1 MRKSIFRKV
10 FLFLLLLSSIIVI
23 VSCSEEKE
31 NSQQPF
37 YVYDELVSI
46 SELPTWITPYIED
59 FTMNHP
65 TGVDIYQGEYSH
77 ETIYMIMT
85 IAYNTPYIYDDN
97 GNYIGLNQNIKDN
110 STKWKR
116 VYSWRPAEWD
126 QDLEKDISVSRFFN

>member
-1 MRKSIFRKV
+1 MRNSIFGKA
-10 FLFLLLLSSIIVI
+10 FLFLLMVFSIIVI
-23 VSCSEEKE
+23 VSCSKENE
-31 NSQQPF
+31 NSQHSF
-37 YVYDELVSI
+37 YVYDELVSV

-85 IAYNTPYIYDDN
+85 IFYNTPYIYDN
-97 GNYIGLNQNIKDN
+97 HGNYIGMSPEIKKKT
-110 STKWKR
+110 TKWKR

>member
-85 IAYNTPYIYDDN
+85 IFYNTPYIYDN
-97 GNYIGLNQNIKDN
+97 HGNYIGISPEIKKKT
-110 STKWKR
+110 TKWKR

-126 QDLEKDISVSRFFN
+126 QDLEKHISVSRFFN